1 LADGGASTMI
11 ILVASLIVSGMASV
25 ALLNSWGDMAKLTA
39 EQSDGRLA
47 DAETDVSIAGDRANV
62 LYQNTGTD
70 DNMTIYFQNKGSR
83 ILDES
88 SVSIFIDGISYT
100 GSATLTLYPNSGV
113 WSTGSMLEAVIED
126 AAFSYNS
133 GDRITVTIIVQSELS
148 GGHSGSASD
157 TAEVRLVV

>member
-1 LADGGASTMI
+1 MADGGSSTMI

-47 DAETDVSIAGDRANV
+47 DAETDVAIAGDRANV
-62 LYQNTGTD
+62 LYQTAGAN

-83 ILDES
+83 ILDTS
-88 SVSIFIDGISYT
+88 SVSIFIDGNSYT
-100 GSATLTLYPNSGV
+100 GSATLTLYPNSGI

-126 AAFSYNS
+126 AAFSYIS
-133 GDRITVTIIVQSELS
+133 GDRITVTIIVQSDLS